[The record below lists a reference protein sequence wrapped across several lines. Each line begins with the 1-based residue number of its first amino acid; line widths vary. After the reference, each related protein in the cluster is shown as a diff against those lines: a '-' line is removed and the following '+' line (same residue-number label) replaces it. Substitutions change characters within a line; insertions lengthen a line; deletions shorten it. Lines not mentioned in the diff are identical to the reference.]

1 MKMSIIYFMNNVI
14 PEVVLFFLSGISY
27 FSSNFMYQ
35 TILIFDSRNS
45 VENEQKEWQP
55 LQFS

>member
-45 VENEQKEWQP
+45 VENEQKE
-55 LQFS
+55 